1 MQETL
6 RFHSI
11 VYHLERVASQDDVI
25 PLAYPIVSDKGEVI
39 TEIAVA
45 KGQVVMLNIAVYN
58 RCASSTTC
66 LY

>member
-6 RFHSI
+6 RFHCI
-11 VYHLERVASQDDVI
+11 VYHLNRVASQEDVI

-45 KGQVVMLNIAVYN
+45 KGQIVMTNIAVYN
-58 RCASSTTC
+58 RCASSIAC
-66 LY
+66 MY